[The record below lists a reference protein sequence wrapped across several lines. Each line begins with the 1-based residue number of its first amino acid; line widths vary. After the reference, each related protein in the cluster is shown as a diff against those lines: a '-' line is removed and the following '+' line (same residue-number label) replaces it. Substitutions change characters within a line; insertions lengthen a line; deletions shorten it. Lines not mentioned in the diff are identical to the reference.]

1 MSKAIFQR
9 SVYTLDVTVYPV
21 NHGAKHCE
29 LIRKESCL
37 EKWFRSGCKKT
48 YFQLLPNRM
57 FSPTVCREAFIISLG
72 KRNPS
77 KTIRAERSKAG
88 DSLSLSALKPRTTGR
103 CVSGAERRGALQ
115 VSSATGGASH
125 AGGCLL
131 NSHHHPQRDP
141 PSRTKEASGTPFLF
155 LHLTGIFPS
164 GKRRISQLEGKGER
178 SRKNDPSGEETLY
191 LQDLDDRKQVFHG

>member
-88 DSLSLSALKPRTTGR
+88 DSLSLSALKPGTTGR

-131 NSHHHPQRDP
+131 NSHRHPKRDP
-141 PSRTKEASGTPFLF
+141 PLKNEGSFWDPISFSPFNWHFPLRKTANLPVGRQRRKKPKE
-155 LHLTGIFPS
+155 
-164 GKRRISQLEGKGER
+164 
-178 SRKNDPSGEETLY
+178 
-191 LQDLDDRKQVFHG
+191 